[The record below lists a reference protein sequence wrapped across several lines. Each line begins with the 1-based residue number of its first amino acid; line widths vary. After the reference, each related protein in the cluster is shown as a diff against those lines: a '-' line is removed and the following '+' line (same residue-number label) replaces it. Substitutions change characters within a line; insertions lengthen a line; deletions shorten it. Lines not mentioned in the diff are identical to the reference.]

1 MTTKKELLGLQT
13 SSEKQ
18 DNSTSK
24 NWFKV
29 HVLDDSPF
37 SVIEKDGEF
46 KLVLG
51 NEIVSSKVFDNLEEA
66 KDYLSGYCWDVI
78 FSTVY
83 SLIRNFNKIK
93 VYENS

>member
-13 SSEKQ
+13 SSKKQ
-18 DNSTSK
+18 DNSTPE
-24 NWFKV
+24 NLFKV

-83 SLIRNFNKIK
+83 SLF
-93 VYENS
+93 